1 MAECE
6 RLDECPF
13 FNDRLNNMPPVAE
26 AMKRRYCMR
35 NYTLCARYVVKS
47 FLGRK
52 HVPADLFPSDKTWA
66 KILLNNYI

>member
-13 FNDRLNNMPPVAE
+13 FNDRLLNMPPVAE

-35 NYTLCARYVVKS
+35 NYTQCARYIVKLS
-47 FLGRK
+47 LGRRY
-52 HVPADLFPSDKTWA
+52 VPADLFPNDIIRA
-66 KILLNNYI
+66 KILVYNYI